1 MNNDIKLR
9 SRYGDFH
16 TLQHMPEEGDN
27 VYRYVPA
34 QEWMPMYYT
43 FEKAYDEN
51 ADVNELVAV
60 DTDGGPFLGIGDE
73 VEGKTVKRVYNKKG
87 VGCLLELE

>member
-34 QEWMPMYYT
+34 EDWMPMRYGFDT
-43 FEKAYDEN
+43 YDKDAEI
-51 ADVNELVAV
+51 NELVYV
-60 DTDGGPFLGIGDE
+60 DTDGGPFIGIGYE
-73 VEGKTVKRVYNKKG
+73 IQGKTVKRIYNKKG
-87 VGCLLELE
+87 VGCLLVLE